1 MIVDFAAHASEDRT
15 GLIGAPSKAGV
26 APHGGPCPQGQRT
39 PRLCLGGSLPPPRW
53 PGVANEPL
61 RCFAEGWSTNL
72 KQFVGRSRQ
81 EEQRRS
87 DRPKKKLRDNVYY
100 IFMGQKV
107 HPLGFRLGITQQHR
121 SQWFAKPKQYSLLV
135 VEDHF
140 LRQAIL
146 AKFPEAGIV
155 SVGIQ
160 RKVDQIRIDICAARP
175 RAIVAFGGQDLDNL
189 RRHLAQS
196 LRAHRD
202 AVLHTAPFSSNTA
215 KPTAQLAIYITKLS
229 NPNVSAGFLSDFLVE
244 QLEKRIPFRRAMKS
258 AVQRAQRAQIKG
270 IKIQVAGRLNGAEIA
285 RSEWLRKGQVPLQTL
300 RANVNYSYRTA
311 STIYGLLGIKVWT
324 FHGLADSKS
333 NQKPAANG

>member
-1 MIVDFAAHASEDRT
+1 MGVPAANSANLFQLRSVEQVRQQTDHQR
-15 GLIGAPSKAGV
+15 GSKAT
-26 APHGGPCPQGQRT
+26 PGQR
-39 PRLCLGGSLPPPRW
+39 GGS
-53 PGVANEPL
+53 VDENYETT
-61 RCFAEGWSTNL
+61 F
-72 KQFVGRSRQ
+72 
-81 EEQRRS
+81 
-87 DRPKKKLRDNVYY
+87 YY
-100 IFMGQKV
+100 TFMGQKV
-107 HPLGFRLGITQQHR
+107 HPLGFRLGITQHHR
-121 SQWFAKPKQYSLLV
+121 SQWFAKPKHYSFLV

-140 LRQAIL
+140 LRQTIL

-189 RRHLAQS
+189 RRYLAQG
-196 LRAHRD
+196 LRSHRE
-202 AVLHTAPFSSNTA
+202 ATPQQTTGLNSPMPGVG
-215 KPTAQLAIYITKLS
+215 KPTPQIAIYITKLS

-285 RSEWLRKGQVPLQTL
+285 RSEWIRKGQVPLQTL
-300 RANVNYSYRTA
+300 RANVDYSYRTA

-324 FHGLADSKS
+324 FQGLADAKANSKP
-333 NQKPAANG
+333 PANV

>member
-1 MIVDFAAHASEDRT
+1 
-15 GLIGAPSKAGV
+15 
-26 APHGGPCPQGQRT
+26 
-39 PRLCLGGSLPPPRW
+39 
-53 PGVANEPL
+53 
-61 RCFAEGWSTNL
+61 
-72 KQFVGRSRQ
+72 
-81 EEQRRS
+81 
-87 DRPKKKLRDNVYY
+87 
-100 IFMGQKV
+100 MGQKV
-107 HPLGFRLGITQQHR
+107 HPLGFRLGITQHHR

-202 AVLHTAPFSSNTA
+202 ATFHTVPLSSNTA

-300 RANVNYSYRTA
+300 RANVDYSYRTA

-324 FHGLADSKS
+324 FHGLADSKP
-333 NQKPAANG
+333 NQKPVING

>member
-1 MIVDFAAHASEDRT
+1 
-15 GLIGAPSKAGV
+15 
-26 APHGGPCPQGQRT
+26 
-39 PRLCLGGSLPPPRW
+39 
-53 PGVANEPL
+53 
-61 RCFAEGWSTNL
+61 
-72 KQFVGRSRQ
+72 
-81 EEQRRS
+81 
-87 DRPKKKLRDNVYY
+87 
-100 IFMGQKV
+100 MGQKV
-107 HPLGFRLGITQQHR
+107 HPLGFRLGITQHHR

-196 LRAHRD
+196 
-202 AVLHTAPFSSNTA
+202 A

-300 RANVNYSYRTA
+300 RANVDYSYRTA

-324 FHGLADSKS
+324 FHGLADRASLRDARPMLGQS
-333 NQKPAANG
+333 W

>member
-1 MIVDFAAHASEDRT
+1 
-15 GLIGAPSKAGV
+15 
-26 APHGGPCPQGQRT
+26 
-39 PRLCLGGSLPPPRW
+39 
-53 PGVANEPL
+53 
-61 RCFAEGWSTNL
+61 
-72 KQFVGRSRQ
+72 
-81 EEQRRS
+81 
-87 DRPKKKLRDNVYY
+87 
-100 IFMGQKV
+100 MGQKV

-121 SQWFAKPKQYSLLV
+121 SQWFAKPKQYSFLV

-140 LRQAIL
+140 LRQTIS

-175 RAIVAFGGQDLDNL
+175 RAIVAFGGQDLDNM
-189 RRHLAQS
+189 RRYLSQS
-196 LRAHRD
+196 LRGHRED
-202 AVLHTAPFSSNTA
+202 TLGKARAFNPPTPGIA
-215 KPTAQLAIYITKLS
+215 KPMPQIAIYITKLS

-285 RSEWLRKGQVPLQTL
+285 RSEWIRKGQVPLQTL
-300 RANVNYSYRTA
+300 RANVDYSYRTA

-324 FHGLADSKS
+324 FQGLADAKAKA
-333 NQKPAANG
+333 KPAANA